1 MSCILIKKKTS
12 AMISHW
18 LGAAQKHGLPLHE
31 IDAKSRW
38 TAAGLSVI
46 YSSYTR
52 SPEGAF
58 FGYHTD

>member
-1 MSCILIKKKTS
+1 
-12 AMISHW
+12 MISHW